1 MPHLK
6 LIPAELVEVRRIRAA
21 ILAIRYVLA
30 PIAEVCG
37 HIHATVPCALCA
49 PERHAASDVMYS
61 TIVCSCELIDAA
73 KPAQRCGSMGSTL
86 PRESSRKE
94 SVCHLICEPYIA
106 SQFQQQRNSK
116 QNLTTN

>member
-73 KPAQRCGSMGSTL
+73 KPAQRCGSSQLPDSVHRGRSNDCGSI
-86 PRESSRKE
+86 R
-94 SVCHLICEPYIA
+94 
-106 SQFQQQRNSK
+106 
-116 QNLTTN
+116 